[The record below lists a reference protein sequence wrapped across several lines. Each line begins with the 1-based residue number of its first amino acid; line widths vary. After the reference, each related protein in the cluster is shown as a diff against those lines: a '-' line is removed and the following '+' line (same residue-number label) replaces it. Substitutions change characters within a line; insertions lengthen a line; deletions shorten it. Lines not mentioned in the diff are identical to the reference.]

1 MLISYNCLNGVFSK
15 LKQGF
20 NTALADACSELGS
33 QAQAF
38 TISFPDTVMSKP
50 TTSFLLGNLN
60 EAEIEQGGIS
70 KTNRLVLWAAGAV
83 DSKDEKMRDF
93 AGSVVIRLDAY
104 ISWYTTNVHTQNFE
118 ALSMAVE
125 AAVAE
130 CIQPYSIA
138 NWGSGVVYSGQF
150 SCQRGPVEEN
160 GDKGTRQR
168 LSFQMTFGMYI

>member
-15 LKQGF
+15 LRNGF
-20 NTALADACSELGS
+20 NTALAAACAELGA
-33 QAQAF
+33 QAQPF
-38 TISFPDTVMSKP
+38 TITFPATVMDKP
-50 TTSFLLGNLN
+50 TTSFLLGNLS
-60 EAEIEQGGIS
+60 ETEIEDGGIS

-83 DSKDEKMRDF
+83 DTKDEKMRDF

-104 ISWYTTNVHTQNFE
+104 ISWYTTNVNTQNFE

-130 CIQPYSIA
+130 CVQPYSIA

-150 SCQRGPVEEN
+150 SCQRGPVEAN
-160 GDKGTRQR
+160 GDRGTRQR